1 MRTTRWSPQAAPPLR
16 RAARTGPEMH
26 GFLATAR
33 GRMLQLKS
41 RRDAGTLDAAG
52 YERERRVVEREI
64 GEHLLGGGETKAR
77 PSGRLVASLV
87 VAVLVVAAAGYW
99 KTGSPGLARVGPGS
113 AALPGT
119 ARAAATPDAAASGS
133 APDGLQQIAA
143 MVDKLAARMKERPD
157 DAEGWLMLARSYS
170 VLGRF
175 GEAIPAYQHAVELQP
190 RNAVVLADYADA
202 VAASKGRVDN
212 PESAALVE
220 RALAADPAQPKA
232 LALAGTIAFDR
243 GDYPGAIVRWQQMA
257 DVLPPNSEML
267 KQVQASIADARARA
281 GAGAPASAVA
291 ATTET
296 MPAAPAAVAASGK
309 SVTGTVSLAPG
320 LAVQAAPDDTVFV
333 FARAVGGGRMP
344 LAVQRA
350 KVSDLPLKFKLDDSM
365 AMTPA
370 ATLSSAA
377 EVIVGARISKSG
389 NAIPQAGDL
398 AGEATPVAPG
408 ASGISIRIDSVLG
421 SR

>member
-1 MRTTRWSPQAAPPLR
+1 MDR
-16 RAARTGPEMH
+16 
-26 GFLATAR
+26 FLATAR
-33 GRMLQLKS
+33 GRLVQLKS
-41 RRDAGTLDAAG
+41 RLDAGTLDAAG
-52 YERERRVVEREI
+52 FERERRLVEHEI
-64 GEHLLGGGETKAR
+64 GEHLLGSDEAKAR
-77 PSGRLVASLV
+77 PSGRLVAGLV
-87 VAVLVVAAAGYW
+87 VAVLAVAAAGYW
-99 KTGSPGLARVGPGS
+99 KTGSPALAGVGPGS
-113 AALPGT
+113 VALASS
-119 ARAAATPDAAASGS
+119 ARAAPSPDAGASAA

-175 GEAIPAYQHAVELQP
+175 GEAIPAFQRAVELQP
-190 RNAVVLADYADA
+190 KNAVVLADYADA
-202 VAASKGRVDN
+202 IAASKGRVDN
-212 PESAALVE
+212 PESMALIE

-232 LALAGTIAFDR
+232 LALAGSAAFDR
-243 GDYPGAIVRWQQMA
+243 GDYPTAIARWQKMVE
-257 DVLPPNSEML
+257 VLPPNSEMA
-267 KQVQASIADARARA
+267 KQVQASIADARERAAA
-281 GAGAPASAVA
+281 GASPSTAA
-291 ATTET
+291 AT
-296 MPAAPAAVAASGK
+296 PKSAAPAQAPVAASGK

-320 LAVQAAPDDTVFV
+320 LAVQVAPDDTVFV

-365 AMTPA
+365 AMSPA

-377 EVIVGARISKSG
+377 QVIVSARISKSG

-398 AGEATPVAPG
+398 AGAAAPVAPG
-408 ASGISIRIDSVLG
+408 ASGLVIQIDSVLG